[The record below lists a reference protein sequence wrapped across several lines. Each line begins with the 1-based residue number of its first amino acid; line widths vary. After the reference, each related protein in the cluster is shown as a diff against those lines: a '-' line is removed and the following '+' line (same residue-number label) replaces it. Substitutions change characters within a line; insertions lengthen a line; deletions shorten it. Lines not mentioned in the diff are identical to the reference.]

1 MNNATPFQTRQL
13 NEIREERRKRNEEFK
28 ATKATA
34 EIGII
39 SNIPGTY
46 TVNTLN
52 GPRKAN
58 FENQPFPS
66 KIEAVKAYARQF
78 GTGILKK
85 NKDGNFLVYTA

>member
-1 MNNATPFQTRQL
+1 MTTTAFQARQL
-13 NEIREERRKRNEEFK
+13 NEIRKDRREALAKFE

-34 EIGII
+34 EIGIV

-52 GPRKAN
+52 GPRKRN

-66 KIEAVKAYARQF
+66 AIEAVKEYARQF
-78 GTGILKK
+78 GTGTLKK
-85 NKDGNFLVYTA
+85 TATGTFLVYTK